1 MATYESVLTDLP
13 RPEDAPSGAGAAM
26 LAFGD
31 VPFEAP
37 VTAFQALKRVS
48 EYRHP
53 SQDRVHQRP
62 IHQFTGLGRDSIDLD
77 GVVFPGQL
85 GGGLSHL
92 AALRARA
99 EAGEPRMLVA
109 GTGEIF
115 GKYVLVSIEEQRDR
129 VFADGAPRRVTWRLR
144 FERYGDDAPGG
155 LQVAMAKAADESGDA
170 RAVTDAVAGAVAD
183 GQSSAGVLAAAEGVA

>member
-1 MATYESVLTDLP
+1 MATYETVLTDLP
-13 RPEDAPSGAGAAM
+13 RPEDASSGGGGAAM

-37 VTAFQALKRVS
+37 ITAFQALKRVS

-62 IHQFTGLGRDSIDLD
+62 IRQFTGLGRDSIDLD

-85 GGGLSHL
+85 SVGGLSHP

-144 FERYGDDAPGG
+144 FER
-155 LQVAMAKAADESGDA
+155 
-170 RAVTDAVAGAVAD
+170 
-183 GQSSAGVLAAAEGVA
+183 